1 MTAVHNVPPSA
12 PSAGH
17 DEGRARQVQTMFG
30 RIVGR
35 YDVMNRLM
43 SFGMDGRW
51 RRAAASAARPAGAR
65 VLDLGSGTGDLSR
78 ELVRSGASLV
88 VGGDFTRD
96 MVVAAARRYAGRRAY
111 AWTVAD
117 VLHLPFADA
126 TFDAVTNGFLLR
138 NVVDLP
144 AGIAEMARVLR
155 PGGRLVCLDMTHVP
169 DGPFAAPYRFYF
181 HRVMPQVAGILSG
194 DRAAYRYLSNSL
206 TGYPDADGLARILR
220 DAGLRDVAFRRLGF
234 ASVALHAAIK

>member
-1 MTAVHNVPPSA
+1 
-12 PSAGH
+12 
-17 DEGRARQVQTMFG
+17 MFG

-43 SFGMDGRW
+43 SFGMDGAW
-51 RRAAASAARPAGAR
+51 RRSAARAALPNGARPSGGR

-78 ELVRSGASLV
+78 ELVRAGAGLV

-96 MVVAAARRYAGRRAY
+96 MVARAARRYAGQRAH
-111 AWTVAD
+111 AWAVAD

-144 AGIAEMARVLR
+144 AGIAEMARVLK

-169 DGPFAAPYRFYF
+169 DGLFAAPYRFYF
-181 HRVMPQVAGILSG
+181 HRVMPQVAGVLSG

-206 TGYPDADGLARILR
+206 SGYPDADGLARILH
-220 DAGLRDVAFRRLGF
+220 DNGLRDVSFRRLGF
-234 ASVALHAAIK
+234 GSVALHTAIK

>member
-1 MTAVHNVPPSA
+1 MTAVHNHRPAA
-12 PSAGH
+12 P

-43 SFGMDGRW
+43 SFGMDGSW
-51 RRAAASAARPAGAR
+51 RRAAAHAARPSGAR

-78 ELVRSGASLV
+78 ELVRAGASLV

-96 MVVAAARRYAGRRAY
+96 MVAAAARRYAGQHAY
-111 AWTVAD
+111 GWTVAD
-117 VLHLPFADA
+117 VLHLPFADG

-144 AGIAEMARVLR
+144 AGFAEMARVLR

-169 DGPFAAPYRFYF
+169 DGLFAAPYRFYF
-181 HRVMPQVAGILSG
+181 HRVMPQVAGVLSG
-194 DRAAYRYLSNSL
+194 DRAAYRYLANSL
-206 TGYPDADGLARILR
+206 SGYPNADGLARIIC
-220 DAGLRDVAFRRLGF
+220 DAGLRDVTYRRLGF
-234 ASVALHAAIK
+234 GSVALHTAIK